1 MENTHNFY
9 APKYNLMGIGCIKD
23 LVTLLLPYKLSKM
36 LIITDQNMIQL
47 GIVEQ
52 VETMLKSLFIT
63 YDIFDGAVHT
73 NATITFVEDAY
84 SYFEKGFNIFKRKY
98 DMVISIGGG
107 TSHDCA
113 KAVAVLAENGGSIS
127 DYEGFNKMQKPSL
140 PHIAINTTSGTG
152 SQISMYTIITDE
164 SRKVKMTLG
173 DARMTP
179 MIAVNDPLFMY
190 SMPKNITAATGIDA
204 LSHSIESYFSLE
216 ASPVTDSL
224 ALGAA
229 GLVFKYLERAF
240 ENGNDMEAR
249 EKMMFA
255 DNMAGLAFNS
265 GGLGY
270 VHAMAHQI
278 GGFYNTLHG
287 ITNAIL
293 LPYVLEFNSVSF
305 PDEKFFPLA
314 EAMGIKARNKSSA
327 LDKIITAIE
336 DLKKSLDLPTKL
348 SQIGAKRQDLK
359 SLSANAMKDISVFT
373 NPRKATLEEM
383 ENLFNEAY

>member
-9 APKYNLMGIGCIKD
+9 APNYNLMGIGCIKD

-47 GIVEQ
+47 GYVEQ

-63 YDIFDGAVHT
+63 YDIFDGAIHT
-73 NATITFVEDAY
+73 NATITFVEDAL
-84 SYFEKGFNIFKRKY
+84 SYFEKGFNVFKRKY
-98 DMVISIGGG
+98 DVLISIGGG
-107 TSHDCA
+107 TCHDVA
-113 KAVAVLAENGGSIS
+113 KAVAILAENGGSII
-127 DYEGFNKMQKPSL
+127 DYEGYNKMTKPSL

-152 SQISMYTIITDE
+152 SQTSMYTIITDE

-179 MIAVNDPLFMY
+179 LIAVNDPLFMY

-204 LSHSIESYFSLE
+204 LSHCIEAFFSLE
-216 ASPVTDSL
+216 ASPMTDSL
-224 ALGAA
+224 ALG
-229 GLVFKYLERAF
+229 GMNLVFKYLERAF

-270 VHAMAHQI
+270 VHAMAHQV

-287 ITNAIL
+287 INNAIL
-293 LPYVLEFNSVSF
+293 LPYVMEFNAVSF
-305 PDEKFFPLA
+305 PEEKLFQIA
-314 EAMGIKARNKSSA
+314 KAMDIKVRNKSHA
-327 LDKIITAIE
+327 VEKIISAIE
-336 DLKKSLDLPTKL
+336 ALKESLDLPTKL
-348 SQIGAKRQDLK
+348 SQIGVKQQDIKTLT
-359 SLSANAMKDISVFT
+359 ANAMKDICVFT
-373 NPRKATLEEM
+373 NPRKATIEEM